1 MWVKRN
7 VHGTIKERLEVLLA
21 TLKLRR
27 GQGRTEPYKG
37 HASYRLV
44 KMSKCPNVEL
54 LYGDVEMSRC
64 RNVQMLS
71 YYIEMSSFGCRNVE
85 MSKCRDVEMSRC
97 RKRSRIHYFPIPHNA
112 LCLPPKFCINYCCGM
127 LLGICRPPKSIS
139 QQ

>member
-1 MWVKRN
+1 MTHLTQISHVEIW
-7 VHGTIKERLEVLLA
+7 RLLIA
-21 TLKLRR
+21 YNLKLAL
-27 GQGRTEPYKG
+27 TEPYKG

-85 MSKCRDVEMSRC
+85 MSKCRNVEMSKCRDVEMLRC
-97 RKRSRIHYFPIPHNA
+97 RDVERGQECWPRT
-112 LCLPPKFCINYCCGM
+112 LTD
-127 LLGICRPPKSIS
+127 LLQAHENGGQSSQNGEKGLNSIS
-139 QQ
+139 